1 MATPSLEVV
10 KVLPRTYY
18 GKGDNSGRKL
28 FLRTATTRGGND
40 EVCLS
45 GCSFPLQVGS
55 YRGLPGLSTCGL
67 LVFSHNDERLYNSL
81 KYVALLFV
89 PTRPLALVFDSPRQI
104 PRFLILRQ

>member
-1 MATPSLEVV
+1 MVTPSLKAV
-10 KVLPRTYY
+10 KVLPRAHYS
-18 GKGDNSGRKL
+18 KGDNSGRKL
-28 FLRTATTRGGND
+28 SLRIATTRGGND
-40 EVCLS
+40 KARLS

-67 LVFSHNDERLYNSL
+67 LVFSHNDEWLYDSL